1 MQRTA
6 TEVLAD
12 LQAVIAQ
19 SREGQF
25 AGDATAKQTE
35 LVVELMGT
43 TSFITIMLTVL
54 PKAMP
59 LVINIIKEVRSGKN
73 FFEAILAN
81 LDQVIEVV
89 LAVIGILSP
98 STPSNT
104 TEKPN
109 KIFPIIPR

>member
-6 TEVLAD
+6 TEILAE

-19 SREGQF
+19 GREGKF
-25 AGDATAKQTE
+25 AGDAATKQTE

-98 STPSNT
+98 STHPAT
-104 TEKPN
+104 DKPN